1 MTDIVHKIPHGA
13 ILYDNNVISKVRDDL
28 FVPDSW
34 PEVNLMPKEIG
45 GRGQI
50 YFLSDGNKRFVMRHF
65 VRGGMAAKFS
75 YDAYIWKG
83 AELTRS
89 FREWR
94 LIRKLIE
101 LNLPVPIPAAAYYI
115 KKGLFYRAN
124 ILTQEIPAVES
135 LAAMVINGNTFEN
148 FWRKVG
154 EHISRFHNIGLYHA
168 DLNAYNIQIDKDA
181 KMWLIDFDQSQILS
195 PGKWRFDNL
204 NRLKRSLNKILIEN
218 IGAKFKS
225 SDWLELKEGYS
236 QALRSL

>member
-1 MTDIVHKIPHGA
+1 MKKLLEKLIDLIPIKWIDSIIDTIESITGESSDPHRQDVTEEDF
-13 ILYDNNVISKVRDDL
+13 YKMSKEDPLRTL
-28 FVPDSW
+28 
-34 PEVNLMPKEIG
+34 
-45 GRGQI
+45 
-50 YFLSDGNKRFVMRHF
+50 
-65 VRGGMAAKFS
+65 KFS